1 MEPRLIVLLA
11 LLGTP
16 FSTLALQSGVPKP
29 ASAVVTSKDGTRIAY
44 DKTGAGPVLVLCA
57 GALSDRSNTT
67 RLAALLSE
75 RFTVINYDRRG
86 RGASTD
92 TLPYAVER
100 EVEDIEALIDAAGG
114 SACVFGHSSGAVLAL
129 EAATRLPAKVRK
141 QVLFEP
147 PFVVDDSRP
156 RVPADFV
163 AYVTELVAAGQRGDA
178 VAYFMTDAVGVPRE
192 FIDGMKKSPM
202 WAEMERSAHTLVY
215 DGTLMGDTQAG
226 KPLPAARWATAK
238 APALVLSGGASDA
251 WLHAAAG
258 ALAALLPDAEHRVL
272 EGLDHSA
279 AIMAPQKL
287 VPVLNEFL
295 AD

>member
-1 MEPRLIVLLA
+1 MPCTQAKFSAMGRVLLA
-11 LLGTP
+11 WMRP
-16 FSTLALQSGVPKP
+16 MKCQVISRP
-29 ASAVVTSKDGTRIAY
+29 ASAAIFGTELSGR
-44 DKTGAGPVLVLCA
+44 VSA
-57 GALSDRSNTT
+57 GAIAGFAAM
-67 RLAALLSE
+67 LAFMTFLFGGLVALC
-75 RFTVINYDRRG
+75 VWAY
-86 RGASTD
+86 
-92 TLPYAVER
+92 
-100 EVEDIEALIDAAGG
+100 DAAGG

-192 FIDGMKKSPM
+192 FVDGMKKSPM

-251 WLHAAAG
+251 WLHAAAE

-287 VPVLNEFL
+287 APVLTEFL